1 MIKRNIIL
9 LLLLAIL
16 FISYQNSKPDKNLNP
31 TNSQINN
38 NLSIDVTRSEKLSS
52 MNLASN
58 QYLVLNLWASWC
70 IPCKNEVTELKKI
83 HSDENYIVIG
93 LLVEDSVKNGEDFI
107 VDNSINYENVLNESE
122 VEIIISQFIWS
133 GIPTTVVLNND
144 LQIVNTFNGEIT
156 AEDIFNTTD

>member
-31 TNSQINN
+31 SNSQINN

>member
-9 LLLLAIL
+9 LFLLAIL
-16 FISYQNSKPDKNLNP
+16 FISYQNSKPDKNFNP

-107 VDNSINYENVLNESE
+107 VDNSINYENVLNERE

>member
-38 NLSIDVTRSEKLSS
+38 TLSIDVTRSEKLSS

>member
-9 LLLLAIL
+9 LFLLAIL
-16 FISYQNSKPDKNLNP
+16 FISYQNSKPDKNLNA
-31 TNSQINN
+31 TKSQINN
-38 NLSIDVTRSEKLSS
+38 NLSIEVTRSEKLSS
-52 MNLASN
+52 INLASD

-70 IPCKNEVTELKKI
+70 IPCKNELKELKKI
-83 HSDENYIVIG
+83 HSNENYIVVG
-93 LLVEDSVKNGEDFI
+93 LLVEDSIKNGEDFI

>member
-9 LLLLAIL
+9 LFLLAIL
-16 FISYQNSKPDKNLNP
+16 FISYQNSKPDKNLNA
-31 TNSQINN
+31 TKSQINN

-52 MNLASN
+52 INLASD